1 MTNNFKSYSL
11 PEAVPDAIVVKKGEL
26 GGYILEAFYG
36 EQRRVAGFAN
46 TNTLATVITA
56 MLVGPQTL
64 ETVAQAQAAL
74 DRARAVQAEPA
85 AVVEAKVEKIVKPK
99 AAPKAKK
106 VEAAPEQP
114 AKKRGR
120 PKLSDEE
127 KARRA
132 AERKAMNGAA
142 EQKLAA

>member
-74 DRARAVQAEPA
+74 DRARVVQAEP
-85 AVVEAKVEKIVKPK
+85 VVVAAKVEKIVKPK
-99 AAPKAKK
+99 ATPKAKK

-114 AKKRGR
+114 VKKRGR

-132 AERKAMNGAA
+132 AERKALNGAA